1 MNMRVVFSN
10 VPSFGH
16 FLPLLPLIRAF
27 RRQGHDVAV
36 VTAAGMAPLLAPEGI
51 ELLPAGP
58 MPDAL
63 FAEVGRK
70 LGINPATEPI
80 PEAVAEFFAGVRV
93 DLTADEA
100 FAQAKSWQP
109 DLIVNEMLDFVGPL
123 VAAGLDVPLATLAF
137 GPAVPAEFTD
147 PLIAVV
153 RSRYEERGLPAPQ
166 RVQAG
171 RWLLDTCP
179 PGLQFEGFAVPQGVE
194 RIALRPEP
202 HQAPDA
208 STGAHTPPAGGRPR
222 VLVSF
227 GTVFADPAVVGPLLG
242 ALTDVDVDVLATL
255 GLDGEPEDY
264 QLDSERVEFTPFVPL
279 AQLLENVSA
288 VITHGGAGTTLGTLA
303 RGVPM
308 VVVPQGADQFI
319 QADRVAASGAG
330 LALMPGQAGPAAIAA
345 ALRRLLDEP
354 TFTEAA
360 RRIGAEVATMPS
372 PDEVAERLR
381 AEVIGQSQG

>member
-1 MNMRVVFSN
+1 MRVLFSN

-36 VTAAGMAPLLAPEGI
+36 VTAAGMTPLLAPEGI

-58 MPDAL
+58 MPDVL

-100 FAQAKSWQP
+100 FAQAKSWRP

-179 PGLQFEGFAVPQGVE
+179 PGLQFEGFAAPQAVE

-202 HQAPDA
+202 HQAPDV
-208 STGAHTPPAGGRPR
+208 STGGHTPPAGGRPR

-255 GLDGEPEDY
+255 GLDGKPEDY
-264 QLDSERVEFTPFVPL
+264 QLDSERVEFSPFVPL
-279 AQLLENVSA
+279 AQLLGNVSA

-303 RGVPM
+303 RGIPM

-330 LALMPGQAGPAAIAA
+330 LALMPGQADPAAIAA

-372 PDEVAERLR
+372 PDEIAERLR
-381 AEVIGQSQG
+381 AEVIGQGQA

>member
-1 MNMRVVFSN
+1 MRFLFSMT
-10 VPSFGH
+10 PAFGH
-16 FLPLLPLIRAF
+16 FLPLLPLARAF

-36 VTAAGMAPLLAPEGI
+36 VSAAGMSPLVAPEGF

-58 MPDAL
+58 MPDVL

-70 LGINPATEPI
+70 LGINPATEPT

-93 DLTADEA
+93 DLSADEA
-100 FAQAKSWQP
+100 LAQAKRWQP
-109 DLIVNEMLDFVGPL
+109 DLIVNEMVDFVGPL
-123 VAAGLDVPLATLAF
+123 VAVSLGVPLATLAF

-147 PLIAVV
+147 ALTAVV
-153 RSRYEERGLPAPQ
+153 RSRYEERGLSAPE
-166 RVQAG
+166 RTPSG

-179 PGLQFEGFAVPQGVE
+179 PGLQFPDVAVPPSVE

-202 HQAPDA
+202 HQALDA
-208 STGAHTPPAGGRPR
+208 PTTSGGATPPADGRPR

-242 ALTDVDVDVLATL
+242 ALTDLDVDVLATL
-255 GLDGEPEDY
+255 GLDGKPQDY
-264 QLDSERVEFTPFVPL
+264 QLDSDRVEFSPFVPL
-279 AQLLENVSA
+279 AQLLENVTA
-288 VITHGGAGTTLGTLA
+288 VISHGGAGTTLGTLA
-303 RGVPM
+303 RGIPM

-330 LALMPGQAGPAAIAA
+330 LALAPGQAEPAAIAA

-354 TFTEAA
+354 TFTAEA
-360 RRIGAEVATMPS
+360 RRISAEVAAMPS

-381 AEVIGQSQG
+381 AEVTG

>member
-1 MNMRVVFSN
+1 MIMRLLFSN
-10 VPSFGH
+10 VPAFGH
-16 FLPLLPLIRAF
+16 FLPLLPLARAF

-36 VTAAGMAPLLAPEGI
+36 ITAAGMTPLIAPEGI

-58 MPDAL
+58 MPDVL

-70 LGINPATEPI
+70 LGLNPATEPT

-100 FAQAKSWQP
+100 LAQARSWRP
-109 DLIVNEMLDFVGPL
+109 DLIVSEMVDFVGPL
-123 VAAGLDVPLATLAF
+123 VATSLGVPLATLAF
-137 GPAVPAEFTD
+137 GPSVPAEFTD
-147 PLIAVV
+147 ALTAVV
-153 RSRYEERGLPAPQ
+153 RSRYEERGLPAPE
-166 RVQAG
+166 RTPAG

-179 PGLQFEGFAVPQGVE
+179 PGLQFENFAVPSGME

-208 STGAHTPPAGGRPR
+208 PSGGGTPAAGGRPR

-255 GLDGEPEDY
+255 GLDGKPEDY
-264 QLDSERVEFTPFVPL
+264 QLDSDRVEFSPFVPL
-279 AQLLENVSA
+279 AQLLENA
-288 VITHGGAGTTLGTLA
+288 DAAITHGGAGTTLGTLA
-303 RGVPM
+303 RGIPM
-308 VVVPQGADQFI
+308 VVVPQGADQFF

-330 LALMPGQAGPAAIAA
+330 LALMPGQADPAAIAA
-345 ALRRLLDEP
+345 ALRRVLDEP
-354 TFTEAA
+354 TFAEAA
-360 RRIGAEVATMPS
+360 RRISAEIVAMPS
-372 PDEVAERLR
+372 PDQVAERLR
-381 AEVIGQSQG
+381 AEVIY

>member
-1 MNMRVVFSN
+1 MNMRVLFSN

-58 MPDAL
+58 MPDVL

-153 RSRYEERGLPAPQ
+153 RARYEERGLPAPQ

-208 STGAHTPPAGGRPR
+208 STGGHTPPAGGRPR

-255 GLDGEPEDY
+255 GLDGKPEDY

-279 AQLLENVSA
+279 AQLLDNVSA

-330 LALMPGQAGPAAIAA
+330 LALMPGQADPAAIAA

-372 PDEVAERLR
+372 PDGVAERLR
-381 AEVIGQSQG
+381 AELVGQGQG

>member
-1 MNMRVVFSN
+1 MNMRVLFSN

-58 MPDAL
+58 MPDVL

-109 DLIVNEMLDFVGPL
+109 DLIVNEMLDFVGLL
-123 VAAGLDVPLATLAF
+123 VATGLDVPLATLAF

-153 RSRYEERGLPAPQ
+153 RSRYEQRGLPAPQ

-255 GLDGEPEDY
+255 GLDGKPEDY

-288 VITHGGAGTTLGTLA
+288 VVTHGGAGTTLGTLA

-330 LALMPGQAGPAAIAA
+330 LALMPGQADPAAIAA

-360 RRIGAEVATMPS
+360 RRIAAEVATMPS

-381 AEVIGQSQG
+381 AEVVDQGQG

>member
-1 MNMRVVFSN
+1 MRVLFSN

-16 FLPLLPLIRAF
+16 FLPLLPLIRAI

-36 VTAAGMAPLLAPEGI
+36 VTAVGMTPLIAPEGI

-58 MPDAL
+58 MPDVL

-100 FAQAKSWQP
+100 LAQAKSWRP
-109 DLIVNEMLDFVGPL
+109 DLIVNELLDFVGPL

-137 GPAVPAEFTD
+137 GPAVPVEFTD

-179 PGLQFEGFAVPQGVE
+179 PGLQFEDFAVPQGVE

-208 STGAHTPPAGGRPR
+208 TTGGQTPSAGGRRR

-242 ALTDVDVDVLATL
+242 ALTDIDVDVLATL
-255 GLDGEPEDY
+255 GLDGKPEDY
-264 QLDSERVEFTPFVPL
+264 QLDSERVEFSPFVPL

-303 RGVPM
+303 RGIPM

-330 LALMPGQAGPAAIAA
+330 LALMPGQADPAAIAA

-354 TFTEAA
+354 SFTEAA
-360 RRIGAEVATMPS
+360 QRISAQVAAMPS
-372 PDEVAERLR
+372 PDEMAERLS
-381 AEVIGQSQG
+381 AEVLG